1 MRHYVR
7 QCPSCGCDECCIL
20 GRLGRLIWF
29 RCRACG
35 IEFSTDVRTEEDSA
49 AITLA

>member
-1 MRHYVR
+1 MRTIV
-7 QCPSCGCDECCIL
+7 CPACDFEQQRHDSLL

-35 IEFSTDVRTEEDSA
+35 ADFADEVHVLAECEEDEE
-49 AITLA
+49 